1 MYNETCP
8 PNSTQHVVKEGDTF
22 WRLSQAYGVSVQNLV
37 DANPGIN
44 ADNLQIG
51 STLCIPANS
60 SSPAS
65 PHTCPSRAFSYTIRA
80 GDTFWKLS
88 QAYGVNLQDILD
100 ANPGVNPQNLQIG
113 STLCIPAARA
123 VPAPSAKVTPPS
135 AKAVPPMKAAPPV
148 PTAPPIPVVPQT
160 ATTPSRH
167 FLYSIKRCD
176 TIYGIARNFYVSVE
190 SILDENPGINP
201 RCLQVGTYIHIP
213 VNCCGENTWRYT
225 VREDD
230 TLNRIANKLN
240 VCSSAII
247 AANPNIDFQHLI
259 HCQVIC
265 IPKE

>member
-100 ANPGVNPQNLQIG
+100 ANPGVDPQNLQIG
-113 STLCIPAARA
+113 STVCIPNALT
-123 VPAPSAKVTPPS
+123 VPVPSAK
-135 AKAVPPMKAAPPV
+135 
-148 PTAPPIPVVPQT
+148 TAPPTKTAPLVQT
-160 ATTPSRH
+160 APLTSEMP
-167 FLYSIKRCD
+167 
-176 TIYGIARNFYVSVE
+176 
-190 SILDENPGINP
+190 
-201 RCLQVGTYIHIP
+201 P
-213 VNCCGENTWRYT
+213 VTCPKNTFRYT
-225 VREDD
+225 VQRVSP
-230 TLNRIANKLN
+230 L
-240 VCSSAII
+240 
-247 AANPNIDFQHLI
+247 
-259 HCQVIC
+259 
-265 IPKE
+265 